1 MDSGEQEARDGAEC
15 NMKQNEDYRKR
26 DQLIEVAK
34 KEFLAK
40 GYNKASLREICAKA
54 GVTTGALYFFFE
66 NKADLFAA
74 IVDEPL
80 RGLKQLVTDH
90 FREDREYLAE
100 VDSLENID
108 MDHSEISDR
117 LADYIYRYYDSFLL
131 VLTAAE
137 NTVYEHCV
145 DDYVKLMEDMV
156 PYMMAEMTD
165 PSYDAYM
172 SHWMA
177 HITIDAFTQV
187 IKHEPDVKVAKVR
200 LRNIMNYLVQ
210 GWVHLVMLQVPDRGG
225 SEKIKPKQGEPERSK
240 ANKGESNKSK
250 RDQSEPKKGKAKK
263 SKPKKS
269 KQ

>member
-1 MDSGEQEARDGAEC
+1 
-15 NMKQNEDYRKR
+15 MKQNEDYRKR

-34 KEFLAK
+34 KEFLTK

-117 LADYIYRYYDSFLL
+117 LAEYIYRYYDSFLL

-156 PYMMAEMTD
+156 PYMMADMTD
-165 PSYDAYM
+165 HSYDAYM

-210 GWVHLVMLQVPDRGG
+210 GWVHLVMLQVPEQSA
-225 SEKIKPKQGEPERSK
+225 SEQGEP
-240 ANKGESNKSK
+240 NKGASK
-250 RDQSEPKKGKAKK
+250 KGASKKGASKKGKAKK
-263 SKPKKS
+263 SK
-269 KQ
+269 Q

>member
-1 MDSGEQEARDGAEC
+1 
-15 NMKQNEDYRKR
+15 MKQNEDYRKR

-172 SHWMA
+172 AHWMA

-210 GWVHLVMLQVPDRGG
+210 GWVHVVMQVPDRGG